1 MSDKRTEDSDEEPGD
16 NSRAHDEDQVDN
28 EHVSPIIEESLE
40 EIEEDTVD
48 VERELAAGEL
58 FDTQHG
64 EGHTYNPQQAE
75 EQGLTYTPPTDP
87 PVIPSEDDLQGAEFA
102 AGFAP
107 SMEESDA
114 EVEGVPPRVEDN
126 DLDLLDRIN
135 LELRENSETADLT
148 EVKVLVHNGVVSLL
162 GTVLSEGDTALVYE
176 VVGDIEGVVEVRNYL
191 QVSD

>member
-16 NSRAHDEDQVDN
+16 NSRAHDEDQADN

>member
-1 MSDKRTEDSDEEPGD
+1 MSDKRTKDSGKQPSD
-16 NSRAHDEDQVDN
+16 NSQAHDEDRADN
-28 EHVSPIIEESLE
+28 EHVPPVFEESLE
-40 EIEEDTVD
+40 QIREDAVD
-48 VERELAAGEL
+48 VKRELAANEL

-114 EVEGVPPRVEDN
+114 EAEDVPARVEDN
-126 DLDLLDRIN
+126 DLDLLDRIY
-135 LELRENSETADLT
+135 LELRDNSETADLT
-148 EVKVLVHNGVVSLL
+148 EVKVLVHKGVVSLM
-162 GTVLSEGDTALVYE
+162 GTVLSEGDIALVYD
-176 VVGDIEGVVEVRNYL
+176 VVRDIEGVVEVRNYL
-191 QVSD
+191 RVSD